1 MRKKIRFRAVDKETP
16 SNPKN
21 ARYSKVL
28 SSPFFLRRSYNTARV
43 MDLWGKNVM
52 GKPAKLVI
60 KSSLRD
66 HTSFPVTYLE
76 ETLFL

>member
-1 MRKKIRFRAVDKETP
+1 MRKKIRFRTVDKETP

-28 SSPFFLRRSYNTARV
+28 SSPFFLRRSYNNQE
-43 MDLWGKNVM
+43 LWTCGGKNAM
-52 GKPAKLVI
+52 GKPAKLMI

-66 HTSFPVTYLE
+66 HTSFPVTNLE